1 MKLSV
6 YCFLFLTWLSCCSGG
21 ILFKKLFSKRVKFQ
35 TYNSNEKL
43 QDAPAPT
50 FTRKTTNALK
60 SMQLLAYAMRQSKYT
75 GNIRTVK
82 SKWSVNYI
90 VYPQDYPDLGN
101 IGYVNIKE
109 YRPELFQQLREN
121 AGISIE
127 QYVEDL
133 QSENLHFLFNR
144 MDSKSKQYFWKSI
157 NHFLLIKTIKQYE
170 SCNLKEILSE
180 LKMHIL
186 YENADSVQEI
196 NSTSTSSS
204 SSIPINEKLKTSCL
218 GNVLGLYKVSIYS
231 KFGFLISH
239 KHFIVLKNIFQPNSL
254 MNNYFYQQP
263 PSSASPPLLSQQ
275 PSLFYDLKGSFI
287 GRKKSNSSLVYKD
300 LDFLEQNQLFILG
313 EEGKQLL
320 LETLRHDCQFLE
332 KSNFMDYSLLVEI
345 DNHNNNNIN
354 PSSSGLP
361 HFSNLFRSS
370 SSSSWKQNK

>member
-1 MKLSV
+1 
-6 YCFLFLTWLSCCSGG
+6 
-21 ILFKKLFSKRVKFQ
+21 
-35 TYNSNEKL
+35 
-43 QDAPAPT
+43 
-50 FTRKTTNALK
+50 
-60 SMQLLAYAMRQSKYT
+60 MQLLAYAMRQSKFA

-82 SKWSVNYI
+82 SKWSVNYV
-90 VYPQDYPDLGN
+90 VYPQDFSGLGN

-109 YRPELFQQLREN
+109 YRPDLFQQLREN
-121 AGISIE
+121 AGISTE

-170 SCNLKEILSE
+170 NCNLKEILSA
-180 LKMHIL
+180 LKTHIL
-186 YENADSVQEI
+186 YENADSLQEI
-196 NSTSTSSS
+196 NSSSS
-204 SSIPINEKLKTSCL
+204 SASIPINEKLKTSCL

-239 KHFIVLKNIFQPNSL
+239 KHFIILKNIFQPNSF

-263 PSSASPPLLSQQ
+263 PPSSSSPPLLSQQ

-332 KSNFMDYSLLVEI
+332 KNNFMDYSLLVEI

-354 PSSSGLP
+354 LPSSGLP
-361 HFSNLFRSS
+361 HFSQLFHSS